1 MQNKIIWGLL
11 LLFFSCNRSDVGVAG
26 YMAAWQKARNSVS
39 ATSRNNGLEM
49 TLTYLPTEFLVI
61 NDVGL
66 NIKQTDYNKS
76 VENFCDHIYCTLKIK
91 NDAMALKQNAM
102 DIPKYFARDRS
113 RQIFGIH
120 GTDDTLR
127 CIIYQPELVGN
138 KSIETTVNL
147 VFNRPLNQKCGM
159 PLEGDFTCL
168 FKMPDST
175 NSEIRLTIN
184 KNAINQLPKLKF

>member
-1 MQNKIIWGLL
+1 MQNKIC
-11 LLFFSCNRSDVGVAG
+11 LFFLVSLFGCNRSDVGVTG

-49 TLTYLPTEFLVI
+49 TLTYLPTDFLVI

-66 NIKQTDYNKS
+66 NLKQADYEKS
-76 VENFCDHIYCTLKIK
+76 VENYCDHIYCTLKIK
-91 NDAMALKQNAM
+91 NDALASKQKAI
-102 DIPKYFARDRS
+102 DIPKYFVRDRQ

-138 KSIETTVNL
+138 KALETIVNL

-159 PLEGDFTCL
+159 PLESDFTCL